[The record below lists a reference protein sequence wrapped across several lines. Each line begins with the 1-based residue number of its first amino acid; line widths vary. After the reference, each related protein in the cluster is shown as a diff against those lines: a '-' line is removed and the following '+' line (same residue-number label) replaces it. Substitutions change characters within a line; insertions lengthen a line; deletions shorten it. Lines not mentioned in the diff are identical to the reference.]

1 MARDKFHHC
10 VRRAIEKDGWL
21 ITDDPLR
28 LSSGK
33 VDVEIDLGAEK
44 LLAAERGEEKIA
56 VEIKNFLGHS
66 PVNDFEDAYGQ
77 FLLYRKVLQKNN
89 SLRDLYIAVPL
100 FAYDKFFQRPLIQEI
115 IEEDKMNLLVYDHI
129 EETII
134 LWKKW

>member
-66 PVNDFEDAYGQ
+66 
-77 FLLYRKVLQKNN
+77 R
-89 SLRDLYIAVPL
+89 
-100 FAYDKFFQRPLIQEI
+100 
-115 IEEDKMNLLVYDHI
+115 
-129 EETII
+129 
-134 LWKKW
+134 